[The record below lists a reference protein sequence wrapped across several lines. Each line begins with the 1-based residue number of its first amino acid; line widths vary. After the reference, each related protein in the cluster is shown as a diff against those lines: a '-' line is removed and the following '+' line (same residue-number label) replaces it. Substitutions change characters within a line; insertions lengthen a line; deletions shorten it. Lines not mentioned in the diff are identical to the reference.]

1 MSMHKEM
8 ASATPGVHLRSAA
21 MRGLSL
27 WLEFQRRS
35 AEEAGMKRSG
45 SNRRLPYP
53 GSITLFGLM
62 AAMFLVELARG
73 AVGNDGRL
81 LILGA
86 LPDSGALHHEYWRLV
101 TFGFLHYD
109 LTHILL
115 NTALLLLAGP
125 AVERRAGARWV
136 LVIFLAASVASG
148 VGILVK
154 HAFWPSQGA
163 SVGASGGM
171 FGLLAAAL
179 VLVFR
184 ADAGSALAR
193 AALVAALLAGL
204 AYSTLPGISMVGH
217 LTGIAVGA
225 AIALCISRRS
235 LPVTV
240 T

>member
-1 MSMHKEM
+1 MKP
-8 ASATPGVHLRSAA
+8 PGRHR
-21 MRGLSL
+21 
-27 WLEFQRRS
+27 QR
-35 AEEAGMKRSG
+35 
-45 SNRRLPYP
+45 LYP
-53 GSITLFGLM
+53 GSMTLFGLM
-62 AAMFLVELARG
+62 GAMFLVELATG

-86 LPDSGALHHEYWRLV
+86 LPDSGGLHHEYWRLV
-101 TFGFLHYD
+101 TFGFLHSD
-109 LTHILL
+109 PMHILL
-115 NTALLLLAGP
+115 NTGLLLLAGP

-154 HAFWPSQGA
+154 HQLWPSQGA

-179 VLVFR
+179 VLVLR

-193 AALVAALLAGL
+193 TALVAALLAGL

-225 AIALCISRRS
+225 AIALYISSR
-235 LPVTV
+235 PAIEE
-240 T
+240 